1 MRHVVNLVLAAA
13 VTVLICA
20 PVPAAAQPDPPPT
33 APALGAPAS
42 APQPDEH
49 GQPGDAPAA
58 AHVAGDAHASG
69 DAHGEGGEHGNP
81 VVDTIA
87 RLFNFGILVGVLVY
101 FLKSPIAGYL
111 RNRGIGIRS
120 GLANAAELRRAA
132 AADLTAIEARMAM
145 LPAELEAIRKAGA
158 SEAETEEARIRE
170 AAAAERVRLLE
181 QARREIDWHL
191 KVARRDLRAHAA
203 DLAVAVAAQRV
214 KASMTAEDQ
223 ARLVDRYLGQ
233 LGRVEGPAP
242 AVRT

>member
-1 MRHVVNLVLAAA
+1 MRHVVNLMLAAA
-13 VTVLICA
+13 VTALICT
-20 PVPAAAQPDPPPT
+20 PVPAAAQPAPPPA
-33 APALGAPAS
+33 APAHGAPAA
-42 APQPDEH
+42 APQPDAH
-49 GQPGDAPAA
+49 DQPGEAPAA
-58 AHVAGDAHASG
+58 AHAAGDAHASG

-81 VVDTIA
+81 ILDTIA
-87 RLFNFGILVGVLVY
+87 RLFNFGILAGVLVY

-120 GLANAAELRRAA
+120 GLANAAEVRRAA
-132 AADLTAIEARMAM
+132 TADLAAIEARMAT

-158 SEAETEEARIRE
+158 SEAEAEEARVRE

-181 QARREIDWHL
+181 QARREIDWQL
-191 KVARRDLRAHAA
+191 KVAKRDLQAHAA

-233 LGRVEGPAP
+233 LGRVEGPTPGAR
-242 AVRT
+242 A